1 MPRPGLRALPRKA
14 GPIRSTNVIV
24 TSSLLLLFVGSGC
37 SALIYELVWFQWLGL
52 IIGVS
57 ALSLGILLA
66 TFLGGMG
73 LGAWW
78 LPRWLGLSRHPL
90 RVYAGLELFIGAYAL
105 VLALAMPV
113 LAGLYPGFAE
123 PGVAAIALRTVFAA
137 ALLLPPTVCMGAT
150 LPVIARWAGR
160 SRRGMAR
167 LGLFYGGNIAGAAF
181 GAVLAGF
188 YLLRIHDAGFATV
201 VAAAIN
207 VGVAG
212 LALLLAR
219 ALPEVAV
226 SPGPTATGRLKARFP
241 AALGAVVL
249 ISGATAL
256 ACQVIWTR
264 QLSLF
269 VGATVYGFAL
279 ILAVFLVGLGVGTTI
294 GSALGRRLRRPVLA
308 LAACQALLGLAVAWA
323 AFAVTQQL
331 PYWPV
336 NEELRL
342 PADVVRAAWALLP
355 ATVLWGASFPL
366 ALAALPV
373 HDDAG
378 ARSSGQTVGRLYAL
392 NTLGAI
398 VGALGA
404 TLLGVPLLGSAATQ
418 QLLVAA
424 TGLAA
429 LLALFLAGDGLS
441 RRAVAAVAVLAISVF
456 AVRVVPPIPAQVIAA
471 GHYLPDWGR
480 GVDVIYAEEGVTA
493 SVAVSREPNG
503 ALTYHNSGKVQAS
516 SYPRDMRLQR
526 MLGHLTTLLP
536 ERREDF
542 LVIGLGAGVTAG
554 ALASDTT
561 VERITIAEIEPL
573 VTRVAGT
580 WFRDWNGAVTEDP
593 RVQVVVE
600 DGRHYLPHT
609 DRTFDGIT
617 SDPLDPWTKG
627 SAALYTEEFWRLA
640 KSRLRPGGVVTAWG
654 QLYESTE
661 ASARSV
667 IATFMRAFP
676 NSAIFA
682 NTVDQRGY
690 DLVLVGMADG
700 ETLAVDR
707 LIERV
712 QASRSIRS
720 SLAGVEIEDGLDLLG
735 TFAGRPS
742 DLAGWLKGAQIN
754 RDRDL
759 RLQYLAGWG
768 SKRYDQAAIFD
779 AMLSDGV
786 TFPRDW
792 FRGDP
797 EQLAALERLIAERQ
811 GRTH

>member
-1 MPRPGLRALPRKA
+1 MGDDATRSGLIQPSNA
-14 GPIRSTNVIV
+14 TV
-24 TSSLLLLFVGSGC
+24 TSCLLLLFIGSGC

-78 LPRWLGLSRHPL
+78 LPRRLDVARHPL
-90 RVYAGLELFIGAYAL
+90 RIYAGLELFIGVYA
-105 VLALAMPV
+105 LALAFAMPL
-113 LAGLYPGFAE
+113 LARLYPGFAE
-123 PGVAAIALRTVFAA
+123 PGVFAIVLRTAFAA
-137 ALLLPPTVCMGAT
+137 LLLLPPTVCMGAT
-150 LPVIARWAGR
+150 LPVIARWVGR

-167 LGLFYGGNIAGAAF
+167 LGWFYGGNIAGAAL

-188 YLLRIHDAGFATV
+188 YLLRVHDAV
-201 VAAAIN
+201 VATAVAVAIN
-207 VGVAG
+207 LGVGG

-219 ALPEVAV
+219 AVPPMAV
-226 SPGPTATGRLKARFP
+226 EPDSPASRPATEPLP
-241 AALGAVVL
+241 AALGGVVL
-249 ISGATAL
+249 LSGATAL
-256 ACQVIWTR
+256 ACQVVWTR
-264 QLSLF
+264 HLSLF
-269 VGATVYGFAL
+269 IGATVYGFAL
-279 ILAVFLVGLGVGTTI
+279 ILAVFLVGLGIGTTI
-294 GSALGRRLRRPVLA
+294 GSFLGRRLRQPALGLA
-308 LAACQALLGLAVAWA
+308 TCQALLGLAVAWA

-331 PYWPV
+331 PYWPI

-342 PADVVRAAWALLP
+342 PADGVRAAWALLP

-366 ALAALPV
+366 ALAVLPGQSTNV
-373 HDDAG
+373 
-378 ARSSGQTVGRLYAL
+378 RSSGRSVGRLYAL

-404 TLLGVPLLGSAATQ
+404 TLLGIPLLGSAATQ

-424 TGLAA
+424 AGLSA

-441 RRAVAAVAVLAISVF
+441 RRAVAAVGVIAIAVF
-456 AVRVVPPIPAQVIAA
+456 AVGVVPPIPAQVIAA

-480 GVDVIYAEEGVTA
+480 GVDVIYAEEGMTA

-536 ERREDF
+536 ERREEF

-554 ALASDTT
+554 ALASDQA

-573 VTRVAGT
+573 VTRVAGE
-580 WFRDWNGAVTEDP
+580 WFRDWNGAVTEDD
-593 RVQVVVE
+593 RVQIVVE
-600 DGRHYLPHT
+600 DGRHFLQHT

-661 ASARSV
+661 ESARSV
-667 IATFMRAFP
+667 IATFMSAFP

-700 ETLAVDR
+700 ESLAVDR
-707 LIERV
+707 LIDRV
-712 QASRSIRS
+712 NASRSIQD
-720 SLAGVEIEDGLDLLG
+720 SLGRVDIKDGLDLLG
-735 TFAGRPS
+735 TFAGRPA
-742 DLAGWLKGAQIN
+742 DLAGWLDGAQIN

-779 AMLSDGV
+779 AMLADGV
-786 TFPRDW
+786 AFPRDW
-792 FRGDP
+792 LRGTP
-797 EQLAALERLIAERQ
+797 EQLSALDALVDERQ

>member
-1 MPRPGLRALPRKA
+1 M
-14 GPIRSTNVIV
+14 
-24 TSSLLLLFVGSGC
+24 LLFVGSGC

-57 ALSLGILLA
+57 AISLGILLA

-73 LGAWW
+73 LGAWL
-78 LPRWLGLSRHPL
+78 LPRWLAVTRHPL
-90 RVYAGLELFIGAYAL
+90 RVYAGLEGFIGGYAL
-105 VLALAMPV
+105 ILAFAIPALARF
-113 LAGLYPGFAE
+113 YPGFAE
-123 PGVAAIALRTVFAA
+123 PGAAAVALRAVFAA
-137 ALLLPPTVCMGAT
+137 LLLLPPTMAMGAT
-150 LPVIARWAGR
+150 LPIIARWVGR

-167 LGLFYGGNIAGAAF
+167 LGLFYGGNIAGAAL

-188 YLLRIHDAGFATV
+188 LLLPLFDAFVATA
-201 VAAAIN
+201 VAVLIN
-207 VGVAG
+207 LAVGG
-212 LALLLAR
+212 LALILAR
-219 ALPEVAV
+219 ALPDVATDREMQGELRER
-226 SPGPTATGRLKARFP
+226 SETAGETPVRFP

-264 QLSLF
+264 HLSLF
-269 VGATVYGFAL
+269 IGATVYGFAL
-279 ILAVFLVGLGVGTTI
+279 ILAVFLVGLGIGTTI
-294 GSALGRRLRRPVLA
+294 GSTLGRRLARPALA
-308 LAACQALLGLAVAWA
+308 LAACQALLGLAIAWA

-342 PADVVRAAWALLP
+342 PADAVRAAWALLP

-366 ALAALPV
+366 ALATLPGPRE
-373 HDDAG
+373 ASATSTG
-378 ARSSGQTVGRLYAL
+378 RTVGRLYAL

-398 VGALGA
+398 LGALGA
-404 TLLGVPLLGSAATQ
+404 TLLGIPLLGSDATQ

-424 TGLAA
+424 AGLSA
-429 LLALFLAGDGLS
+429 LLALLLAGNGLS
-441 RRAVAAVAVLAISVF
+441 RRAVAAVVVIAVSVLA
-456 AVRVVPPIPAQVIAA
+456 VRIVPPIPAQVIAA

-554 ALASDTT
+554 ALAADPA

-573 VTRVAGT
+573 VTRVAGR
-580 WFRDWNGAVTEDP
+580 WFRDWNGAVTGDP

-600 DGRHYLPHT
+600 DGRHYLQHT

-617 SDPLDPWTKG
+617 SDPLDPWTRG

-640 KSRLRPGGVVTAWG
+640 KSRLRAGGVVTAWG

-661 ASARSV
+661 ESARSV
-667 IATFMRAFP
+667 IATFMSAFP

-712 QASRSIRS
+712 NAAASIGA
-720 SLAGVEIEDGLDLLG
+720 SLESVGIDGGLDLLG

-742 DLAGWLKGAQIN
+742 DLADWLDGAQIN

-768 SKRYDQAAIFD
+768 SKRYDQAEIFD
-779 AMLSDGV
+779 AMLSRGV
-786 TFPRDW
+786 AFPQGW

-797 EQLAALERLIAERQ
+797 EHLATLEALIEERQ

>member
-1 MPRPGLRALPRKA
+1 
-14 GPIRSTNVIV
+14 
-24 TSSLLLLFVGSGC
+24 
-37 SALIYELVWFQWLGL
+37 
-52 IIGVS
+52 
-57 ALSLGILLA
+57 
-66 TFLGGMG
+66 
-73 LGAWW
+73 
-78 LPRWLGLSRHPL
+78 
-90 RVYAGLELFIGAYAL
+90 
-105 VLALAMPV
+105 
-113 LAGLYPGFAE
+113 
-123 PGVAAIALRTVFAA
+123 
-137 ALLLPPTVCMGAT
+137 
-150 LPVIARWAGR
+150 
-160 SRRGMAR
+160 
-167 LGLFYGGNIAGAAF
+167 
-181 GAVLAGF
+181 
-188 YLLRIHDAGFATV
+188 
-201 VAAAIN
+201 
-207 VGVAG
+207 
-212 LALLLAR
+212 
-219 ALPEVAV
+219 
-226 SPGPTATGRLKARFP
+226 
-241 AALGAVVL
+241 
-249 ISGATAL
+249 
-256 ACQVIWTR
+256 
-264 QLSLF
+264 
-269 VGATVYGFAL
+269 
-279 ILAVFLVGLGVGTTI
+279 
-294 GSALGRRLRRPVLA
+294 
-308 LAACQALLGLAVAWA
+308 
-323 AFAVTQQL
+323 
-331 PYWPV
+331 
-336 NEELRL
+336 
-342 PADVVRAAWALLP
+342 
-355 ATVLWGASFPL
+355 VLWGASFPL
-366 ALAALPV
+366 ALSVLP
-373 HDDAG
+373 G
-378 ARSSGQTVGRLYAL
+378 RARPDTRSRGRTVGLLYAL
-392 NTLGAI
+392 NTVGAI

-404 TLLGVPLLGSAATQ
+404 TLLGVPLLGSDATQ

-424 TGLAA
+424 AGLSA
-429 LLALFLAGDGLS
+429 LLALLLAGNGLS
-441 RRAVAAVAVLAISVF
+441 RRAVAAIGVIAISVF

-480 GVDVIYAEEGVTA
+480 GVDVIYADEGVTA

-554 ALASDTT
+554 ALASDPA

-593 RVQVVVE
+593 RVQIVVE
-600 DGRHYLPHT
+600 DGRHFLQHT
-609 DRTFDGIT
+609 AKTFDGIT

-661 ASARSV
+661 ESARSV
-667 IATFMRAFP
+667 IATFMSAFP

-712 QASRSIRS
+712 QASPSVRS
-720 SLAGVEIEDGLDLLG
+720 SLEGVDIEDGLDLLG

-742 DLAGWLKGAQIN
+742 DLAPWLEGAQIN

-768 SKRYDQAAIFD
+768 SRRYDQAAIFD
-779 AMLSDGV
+779 AMLAGGV
-786 TFPRDW
+786 AFPRDW
-792 FRGDP
+792 FRGEP
-797 EQLAALERLIAERQ
+797 TQLSTLERLIAERQ

>member
-1 MPRPGLRALPRKA
+1 MP
-14 GPIRSTNVIV
+14 
-24 TSSLLLLFVGSGC
+24 
-37 SALIYELVWFQWLGL
+37 Y
-52 IIGVS
+52 
-57 ALSLGILLA
+57 LA
-66 TFLGGMG
+66 RF
-73 LGAWW
+73 
-78 LPRWLGLSRHPL
+78 
-90 RVYAGLELFIGAYAL
+90 
-105 VLALAMPV
+105 
-113 LAGLYPGFAE
+113 YPGFAE
-123 PGVAAIALRTVFAA
+123 PGVAAIVLRAVFAA
-137 ALLLPPTVCMGAT
+137 LLLLPPTLCMGAT
-150 LPVIARWAGR
+150 LPVIARWVGR

-167 LGLFYGGNIAGAAF
+167 LGLFYGGNIAGAAL

-188 YLLRIHDAGFATV
+188 YLLRVHDAHMATA
-201 VAAAIN
+201 VAVTIN
-207 VGVAG
+207 LAVGG
-212 LALLLAR
+212 LALLIAR
-219 ALPEVAV
+219 AVPGFADEAASMAP
-226 SPGPTATGRLKARFP
+226 SPAKARFP
-241 AALGAVVL
+241 AALGGVVL
-249 ISGATAL
+249 ISGGTAL

-279 ILAVFLVGLGVGTTI
+279 ILAVFLVGLGIGTTV
-294 GSALGRRLRRPVLA
+294 GSALGRRLDQPALA
-308 LAACQALLGLAVAWA
+308 LAACQALLGLAIAWA

-331 PYWPV
+331 PYWPI

-355 ATVLWGASFPL
+355 ATLLWGASFPL
-366 ALAALPV
+366 ALAVLPGRM
-373 HDDAG
+373 DAG
-378 ARSSGQTVGRLYAL
+378 VRSSGRTVGRLYAL

-398 VGALGA
+398 GGALGA
-404 TLLGVPLLGSAATQ
+404 TLLGVPLLGSDATQ

-424 TGLAA
+424 AGLSA
-429 LLALFLAGDGLS
+429 LLALFLAGNGLS
-441 RRAVAAVAVLAISVF
+441 RRAVAAVVVLAISVF
-456 AVRVVPPIPAQVIAA
+456 AVRVVPPIPAPVIAA

-536 ERREDF
+536 ERREEF

-554 ALASDTT
+554 ALAADRD
-561 VERITIAEIEPL
+561 VGRITIAEIEPL

-593 RVQVVVE
+593 RVRVVVE
-600 DGRHYLPHT
+600 DGRHYLQHT
-609 DRTFDGIT
+609 GETFDGIT

-661 ASARSV
+661 DSARSV
-667 IATFMRAFP
+667 IATFMSAFP

-707 LIERV
+707 LIARV
-712 QASRSIRS
+712 RGSRSIRS
-720 SLAGVEIEDGLDLLG
+720 SLESVDIADGLDLLG

-742 DLAGWLKGAQIN
+742 DLAGWLEGAQIN

-779 AMLSDGV
+779 AMLSGGV
-786 TFPRDW
+786 AFPRDW
-792 FRGDP
+792 FRGEP
-797 EQLAALERLIAERQ
+797 TQLSTLERLIAERQ